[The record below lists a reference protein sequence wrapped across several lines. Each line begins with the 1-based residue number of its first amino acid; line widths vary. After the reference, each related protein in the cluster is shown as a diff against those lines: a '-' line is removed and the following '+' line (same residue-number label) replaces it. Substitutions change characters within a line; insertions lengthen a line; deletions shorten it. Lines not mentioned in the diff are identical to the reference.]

1 MEILIMNMNQENH
14 EENEEKIKNESEG
27 KEEAEAEFVPED
39 GEGNLESAEVKL
51 KKVHG
56 ELKQCQLDKQ
66 EYLAL
71 SQRLKADY
79 LNLEKATE
87 AQRNEIIQFANQ
99 ALLLDL
105 LDLADS
111 FELAFAD
118 QAAWGGVAENW
129 RRGVEYIY
137 TKLVKILEENGLTV
151 VNPLVE
157 PFDPASH
164 ESIGAVLTDKT
175 EEAERVIAV
184 LKKGYRLGGKV
195 LRPAQ
200 VKVGAFNKK

>member
-1 MEILIMNMNQENH
+1 MEP
-14 EENEEKIKNESEG
+14 EENIENS
-27 KEEAEAEFVPED
+27 EAEIVPEED
-39 GEGNLESAEVKL
+39 LPENILPKL
-51 KKVHG
+51 KKLHS

-79 LNLEKATE
+79 LNLEKSTE
-87 AQRNEIIQFANQ
+87 AWRAEVVQFANQ

-105 LDLADS
+105 LDLVDS
-111 FELAFAD
+111 FELAFAN
-118 QAAWGGVAENW
+118 QVMWGGVAENW
-129 RRGVEYIY
+129 RQGVEYIY

-151 VNPLVE
+151 INPLGE
-157 PFDPASH
+157 LFDPVSH
-164 ESIGAVLTDKT
+164 ESIESV
-175 EEAERVIAV
+175 EAEKETDDDLVVAV
-184 LKKGYRLGGKV
+184 AKKGYRLGGKV